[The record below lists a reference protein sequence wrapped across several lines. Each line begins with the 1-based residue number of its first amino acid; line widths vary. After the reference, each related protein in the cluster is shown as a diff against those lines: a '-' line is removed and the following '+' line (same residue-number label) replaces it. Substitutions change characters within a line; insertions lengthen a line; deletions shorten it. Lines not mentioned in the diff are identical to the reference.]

1 MSAEVQASRSFG
13 AEDRLVAPH
22 GGVLIDRFVPAKDHD
37 RLRAQA
43 TDLPKLGLL
52 RRELADLLLIAEGAL
67 SPLQGFQDSAQVEMV
82 LDHGRLPSGLAWT
95 IPITLQAKGIE
106 VGPGREVA
114 MVDEEGRL
122 RGILQ
127 IEERFRMDL
136 EQVALRVYGTTDPE
150 HPGVKVLRTEDP
162 VRLSGKV
169 QVFAGVGSMD
179 PTRLSPQQ
187 TRAELSRRGF
197 SEVAAFQTRNPLHR
211 SHEYLLRIAL
221 EVSDGLL
228 LHPLVGETKAGDIP
242 ADVRME
248 CYRVL
253 VDNYLPKERVLLA
266 TLDTAMR
273 YAGPVEAI
281 HHAILRQNYG
291 ASRLIVGRDHAGV
304 GKYYGP
310 FDAHA
315 RFDRYEPAALA
326 IRPLKVDVTF
336 WCKACGGTASTKSC
350 AHDATQRVELSGT
363 EVRRRLEAGEPLPAE
378 FSRPEVAEVLGRYY
392 RSLK

>member
-1 MSAEVQASRSFG
+1 MSVGVQVAEQTSQ
-13 AEDRLVAPH
+13 EDRLIAPH
-22 GGVLIDRFVPAKDHD
+22 GGLLIDRFVPAQSRD
-37 RLRAQA
+37 RVWVQA

-67 SPLQGFQDSAQVEMV
+67 SPLKGFQDSAQVESI
-82 LDHGRLPSGLAWT
+82 LDEGRLPSGLAWT
-95 IPITLQAKGIE
+95 IPITLQAKGIS
-106 VGPGREVA
+106 VGPGSELA
-114 MVDEEGRL
+114 LVDEEGHL
-122 RGILQ
+122 RGVMQ
-127 IEERFRMDL
+127 VEERFHMDL
-136 EQVALRVYGTTDPE
+136 ERVAQRVYGTTDPE

-162 VRLSGKV
+162 VRLAGKV
-169 QVFAGVGSMD
+169 QVFAGVGPVD
-179 PTRLSPQQ
+179 PARMSPLQ
-187 TRAELSRRGF
+187 TRAELGRRGF
-197 SEVAAFQTRNPLHR
+197 AEVAAFQTRNPLHR

-315 RFDRYEPAALA
+315 RFDRYEAAALA